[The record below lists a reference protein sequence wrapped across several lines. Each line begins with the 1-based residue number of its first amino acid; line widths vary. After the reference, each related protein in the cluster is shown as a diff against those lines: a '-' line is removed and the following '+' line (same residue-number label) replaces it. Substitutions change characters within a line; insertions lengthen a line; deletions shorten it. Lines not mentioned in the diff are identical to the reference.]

1 MKNRLSYFLIP
12 FNFAFGENTS
22 TGNLIRTERAEAC
35 REICKLGNGFL
46 LTRIVH
52 SVQLT
57 DLLKTNE
64 VNGCGAFTWNSSTR
78 FCELKQA
85 QEGSWK
91 YCEGLNHFTS
101 THISK
106 PLNSDPYLATQTN
119 VKDVF
124 ILECI
129 TGFKDVNSDMFNG
142 FVPGKIT

>member
-1 MKNRLSYFLIP
+1 MQ
-12 FNFAFGENTS
+12 
-22 TGNLIRTERAEAC
+22 IR
-35 REICKLGNGFL
+35 NGFSFSM
-46 LTRIVH
+46 TFHIVL
-52 SVQLT
+52 VT
-57 DLLKTNE
+57 DFLKTDE

-106 PLNSDPYLATQTN
+106 PLYSNPYSATQTN